1 MSEDRLS
8 QLGEKL
14 LGGDPSAAEELFLTY
29 GPYLRMVVS
38 RQMTTRLRSRFDS
51 NDVVQSVWADTLL
64 RPRGD
69 GAGPGSAAERK
80 FKDEPS
86 LRAFLVRLT
95 LNRFIDFYRR
105 HRPSMA
111 REQRLPADSEGSLPA
126 ARGDRP
132 SEVAQADELWALLL
146 AVCPPAHHDLVRMKT
161 RGASLAEI
169 ASRTGFHESSVRRIL
184 YDLAG
189 RLDAH
194 LPALRARPAS

>member
-1 MSEDRLS
+1 MSNDRLVR
-8 QLGEKL
+8 LGERL
-14 LGGDPSAAEELFLTY
+14 VGGDPSGAEELFLAY

-38 RQMTTRLRSRFDS
+38 RQMTPRLRSRFDS
-51 NDVVQSVWADTLL
+51 HDVVQSVWADTLL
-64 RPRGD
+64 RPRD
-69 GAGPGSAAERK
+69 GGEKAAAGPK

-105 HRPSMA
+105 HRPSLA
-111 REQRLPADSEGSLPA
+111 REQRLPAGSEGSLPA

-132 SEVAQADELWALLL
+132 SEVVEADELWALLMS
-146 AVCPPAHHDLVRMKT
+146 VCPPAHHDLVRMKT

-169 ASRTGFHESSVRRIL
+169 ATRTGFHESSVRRIL

-189 RLDAH
+189 RIDAR
-194 LPALRARPAS
+194 LPAPRVRPAS